1 MVPPRD
7 TGTGA
12 VLEKMILPALER
24 GGYSYETQV
33 RIGTRLGGGTH
44 IVDIIAKKGSAVILI
59 SLKWQ
64 QVSGTAEQKVPF
76 EVICVEEALRTGSYE
91 RAYIVLGGNGWKLR
105 NFYVSGGLNQYLK
118 LSGKVKIDTL
128 EAFVAKA
135 NMAAL

>member
-1 MVPPRD
+1 
-7 TGTGA
+7 
-12 VLEKMILPALER
+12 MILPALER

-33 RIGTRLGGGTH
+33 RIGNRLGGGTH
-44 IVDIIAKKGSAVILI
+44 IVDIIAKKESAVILI

-76 EVICVEEALRTGSYE
+76 EVICIEEALRTGSYQ

-105 NFYVSGGLNQYLK
+105 TFYVSGGLNQYLK
-118 LSGKVKIDTL
+118 LSGKVEIDTL

>member
-7 TGTGA
+7 TGTGS

-44 IVDIIAKKGSAVILI
+44 IVDIVAKKDGALI
-59 SLKWQ
+59 SISVKWQ

-76 EVICVEEALRTGSYE
+76 EVICLEEALTTGGYQ
-91 RAYIVLGGNGWKLR
+91 RAYVVLAGNGWKLR
-105 NFYVSGGLNQYLK
+105 TFYVNAGLNQYLK
-118 LSGKVKIDTL
+118 LSGKVQIDTL
-128 EAFVAKA
+128 EAFIAKA
-135 NMAAL
+135 NMAVL

>member
-7 TGTGA
+7 TSTGS
-12 VLEKMILPALER
+12 VLEKMILPSLER

-44 IVDIIAKKGSAVILI
+44 IVDVIGKKDGSSILI
-59 SLKWQ
+59 SVKWQ

-76 EVICVEEALRTGSYE
+76 EVICLEEALRTGSY
-91 RAYIVLGGNGWKLR
+91 RGAYVVLGGDGWKLR
-105 NFYVSGGLNQYLK
+105 NFYVGAGLNRHLK
-118 LSGKVKIDTL
+118 LSGKVEIVTL
-128 EAFVAKA
+128 EGFIAKA